1 MGKVGHSE
9 RLFYPLRRQHYRKYL
24 FKLFAQRPCMIDD
37 RWDFSKKKK
46 RKRKKCSSLTE
57 SVKRVYV
64 PLMIDVRGKE
74 ASLFAPTCLSQSQ
87 SFMKFGLFEKGGTEF
102 TRLKGRLNLY
112 YISNSSYF
120 SILFSCFFS
129 YFLSLLTL
137 VKTVKF
143 FVCFSDFCWRFVFL
157 CAMTEK

>member
-1 MGKVGHSE
+1 MKGYFIHCADSIIE
-9 RLFYPLRRQHYRKYL
+9 NIFSNYL
-24 FKLFAQRPCMIDD
+24 LNGPAWLMTVEIFQ
-37 RWDFSKKKK
+37 KKK
-46 RKRKKCSSLTE
+46 RIKKCSSLTE